1 MANIDNLNF
10 KIILDDESFDTQVKA
25 DIALAKELNTQL
37 STLLNV
43 KAQVGKTHI
52 VGDAIKTERLQKAT
66 ADAAAAQERLK
77 TATTNAAAAQERLA
91 TASTNAATAQERLKQ
106 SQMRTEQL
114 TKRITDQ
121 TKKQNKAY
129 LEQSRIFKELKGY
142 ALGYLSIHGASKL
155 LSSLVRVTGEFELQ
169 KTTLGAMLGDL
180 NKAEGVVTRIQG
192 LAVESPFQFKELTTY
207 AKQLSAFSV
216 PAEELYDTTK
226 MLADVSAGLGVGM
239 DRIVLAYG
247 QVRSA
252 AFLRGQEVR
261 QFTEAGIPILDELA
275 KQFTEIRGTAVSTA
289 EVFDLISKRMVP
301 FEMVAK
307 IFKDMTSEGGKFF
320 NMQAVQAETLKGKIS
335 NLKDA
340 YEVMLNEIGKNQS
353 ENLKDAV
360 DWAKKLM
367 QNYEETGRVLVELI
381 TTYGIYKTTLLAM
394 EVATNSFALANHKL
408 ITALVSAGKYLLANP
423 YVAVAAAITGVAFAL
438 YKQHT
443 ALEGFQK
450 IQKEVTS
457 TQNKYTKDLSKETAK
472 LDALYAKLK
481 LAKKGTEEYS
491 EARKEIYSQYA
502 GYISELRAEGKEVS
516 DLAGIY
522 DALKEKIENATR
534 ARTSAKAQQRLSEVY
549 DQELDAF
556 YDEYIKIISNAQAA
570 LNRQA
575 KNGYADFSEFEKAGF
590 WKYLTGAMTMWDL
603 ESTQGLERVVNLLN
617 NANLDAAANLKKLRI
632 QITSTTNEYNKSLKQ
647 IKKAYGELDNE
658 GAGGLAG
665 GVPTLGGESEDP
677 AKKIQSEIEAVR
689 RLKDAYDTLAPYMNG
704 EMLRKTLTA
713 LFPNADQQLIQS
725 LDFRGKL
732 VELAGKLNE
741 FDKDAAKKLL
751 DSISGEKASG
761 IASIFKEIEQYK
773 KTIDSWMREDFN
785 LTGEGVTFDIS
796 KIVRDLNNQYA
807 KINEKAIK
815 ASDLL
820 TKAQMGDEEAL
831 KVVREAYGEEVWQKY
846 LVNGQKTIDELAK
859 KERDAAKKT
868 ADEKIRDLSDKYV
881 KEQMDKKNIDL
892 SDMED
897 KSIAQIQG
905 LIARMEEIQKEAQ
918 QMADKSLVEVLLGN
932 LDEGQYAQWKMMLD
946 VIEQVKQKVADVKE
960 ELEKKL
966 TDATIDSLNA
976 ISDLGGEISSL
987 GDSIDNSGLE
997 QFGKELERTA
1007 SAISGIVKAL
1017 EADDMISLISNL
1029 VSYAISSITNVLS
1042 SAFKEQQALN
1052 DATREYR
1059 ELLIEIRRE
1068 AYSGVF
1074 GTDEMGLAAE
1084 NAKILAEA
1092 QEQYQDA
1099 LDGFIND
1106 KKLRWNKYMD
1116 LLSRE
1121 KESVADVLESIA
1133 LSQKWSIYNDP
1144 LDRNSG
1150 LNIEAIK
1157 ANYDAYVKHLTRKQK
1172 EAVDAVIEGYDA
1184 QNEAAKHSAE
1194 YMTEV
1199 FSDVADSIAD
1209 GMINAFLE
1217 SGDAA
1222 IDMGDIISDVSR
1234 KMVADLIKSIYLMPI
1249 LEGYQKRFAEIQ
1261 EDSTLTPSEKTEAQL
1276 NLLDTALQE
1285 ISGQSGAIT
1294 DVLTRFEEY
1303 LGGGEEGTKDLG
1315 ENIKG
1320 VTEDQANLLAS
1331 YLNAI
1336 RADVSYSKALWVR
1349 MDANLQKIADM
1360 FTSSPTLMEYQAQI
1374 AANTYNTAIA
1384 TQDILSELRSVIT
1397 TDSGDTAIRVYS

>member
-1 MANIDNLNF
+1 
-10 KIILDDESFDTQVKA
+10 
-25 DIALAKELNTQL
+25 
-37 STLLNV
+37 
-43 KAQVGKTHI
+43 
-52 VGDAIKTERLQKAT
+52 
-66 ADAAAAQERLK
+66 
-77 TATTNAAAAQERLA
+77 
-91 TASTNAATAQERLKQ
+91 
-106 SQMRTEQL
+106 
-114 TKRITDQ
+114 
-121 TKKQNKAY
+121 
-129 LEQSRIFKELKGY
+129 LEGR
-142 ALGYLSIHGASKL
+142 
-155 LSSLVRVTGEFELQ
+155 
-169 KTTLGAMLGDL
+169 
-180 NKAEGVVTRIQG
+180 
-192 LAVESPFQFKELTTY
+192 
-207 AKQLSAFSV
+207 
-216 PAEELYDTTK
+216 
-226 MLADVSAGLGVGM
+226 
-239 DRIVLAYG
+239 
-247 QVRSA
+247 
-252 AFLRGQEVR
+252 
-261 QFTEAGIPILDELA
+261 
-275 KQFTEIRGTAVSTA
+275 AVSTG
-289 EVFDLISKRMVP
+289 EVFDKISARLVP

-307 IFKDMTSEGGKFF
+307 VFKDMTSEGGKFY
-320 NMQAVQAETLKGKIS
+320 NMQEVQAETLRGKIS

-340 YEVMLNEIGKNQS
+340 YEVMLNEIGKGQS
-353 ENLKDAV
+353 ENLKNAV
-360 DWAKKLM
+360 DWARRLM

-381 TTYGIYKTTLLAM
+381 ATYGIYKTTLIAM

-408 ITALVSAGKYLLANP
+408 IASLVSAGKYLRANP
-423 YVAVAAAITGVAFAL
+423 YVAVAAAITGVAYAL

-443 ALEGFQK
+443 ALEGYQK
-450 IQKEVTS
+450 IQKEVAG
-457 TQNKYTKDLSKETAK
+457 TQSKYIKELSKETAK

-481 LAKKGTEEYS
+481 LAKKGTEEYN

-522 DALKEKIENATR
+522 DALKQKIEDATK
-534 ARTSAKAQQRLSEVY
+534 ARTSAKAQQRLSETY
-549 DQELDAF
+549 DQQIDAY
-556 YDEYIKIISNAQAA
+556 YDEYIKVITNAQKA

-575 KNGYADFSEFEKAGF
+575 KNGYAEFNEFEKAGF

-603 ESTQGLERVVNLLN
+603 ESTQGLERVVHLLN
-617 NANLDAAANLKKLRI
+617 NANLDAAANLKKLRK
-632 QITSTTNEYNKSLKQ
+632 QITSTTNEYNKSLKE
-647 IKKAYGELDNE
+647 IKKAYGEFDGKGIG
-658 GAGGLAG
+658 GATGGI
-665 GVPTLGGESEDP
+665 PTPGGEQEDP
-677 AKKIQSEIEAVR
+677 AKKIQAEIDAVR

-713 LFPNADQQLIQS
+713 LFPNADQQLIES

-732 VELAGKLNE
+732 IELAGQLNQ
-741 FDKDAAKKLL
+741 FDQEASQKLL
-751 DSISGEKASG
+751 DSISGEKASE
-761 IASIFKEIEQYK
+761 IASTFKAIEQYK
-773 KTIDSWMREDFN
+773 KTIDSWMGEDFN

-796 KIVRDLNNQYA
+796 KIIRDLNNQYA
-807 KINEKAIK
+807 NINEKAIK

-831 KVVREAYGEEVWQKY
+831 KVVREVYGEEVWQKY
-846 LVNGQKTIDELAK
+846 LTNGKAVIDELAR
-859 KERDAAKKT
+859 KEREASRKT
-868 ADEKIRDLSDKYV
+868 ADEKIRDLSSKYV

-905 LIARMEEIQKEAQ
+905 LIARMKEIQDEAYN
-918 QMADKSLVEVLLGN
+918 MAHESIAETLLGN
-932 LDEGQYAQWKMMLD
+932 VDEGQLAKLQMMLD
-946 VIEQVKQKVADVKE
+946 VIEQLKQKIEDVKE

-987 GDSIDNSGLE
+987 GDEIDNSGLE

-1007 SAISGIVKAL
+1007 STISGIVKAL

-1042 SAFKEQQALN
+1042 SAFEEQQALN

-1074 GTDEMGLAAE
+1074 GTDEMALAEE

-1092 QEQYQDA
+1092 QKLYQDA

-1116 LLSRE
+1116 LLSSE

-1172 EAVDAVIEGYDA
+1172 EAVDAVIEGYNA
-1184 QNEAAKHSAE
+1184 QNEAAKQSAE

-1199 FSDVADSIAD
+1199 FSEVADSIAD

-1249 LEGYQKRFAEIQ
+1249 LNDYQKRFAEIQ
-1261 EDSTLTPSEKTEAQL
+1261 KDSTLSASEKTEAQL
-1276 NLLDTALQE
+1276 NLLDTALQD

-1294 DVLTRFEEY
+1294 EALERFEEY

-1315 ENIKG
+1315 EGIKG
-1320 VTEDQANLLAS
+1320 ITEDQASLLAS

-1336 RADVSYSKALWVR
+1336 RADVSYSRTLWAR
-1349 MDANLQKIADM
+1349 MDANLQRIAET
-1360 FTSSPTLMEYQAQI
+1360 FSSSPTLMEYQAQI
-1374 AANTYNTAIA
+1374 AANTYNTAMA
-1384 TQDILSELRSVIT
+1384 TQEILSELRSVIT